1 MIHERITMLGTTG
14 AGKTCFLVGMYAD
27 ISGGRR
33 GFTFSTNP
41 DDDLDLSGKWDRLIE
56 AGPDRWPA
64 PTGDQ
69 PKSYTFGFN
78 YGLRRIMEFDWIDYR
93 GGALLDRSTE
103 ADVQELKRYLRQS
116 SCVMLCVSGE
126 HLQEPKKAA
135 VVRAQ
140 TGIGRMNS
148 FLTDLR
154 EELERQK
161 RELPAVIIVITKSDY
176 CSKRPREEIE
186 GQIRDLF
193 NPLFARDEG
202 WLVSIGSVS
211 LGTGLAT
218 DAEKGEIDPD
228 NIHLPLVFS
237 IYRVLHERAGQ
248 QQSKLSKDIEQLTE
262 IETEWGSL
270 KRWWR
275 SEEIEQILRET
286 EEDEQKLVALQKDL
300 QLLVTE
306 LTELREF
313 RVYYDGKE
321 VEYGGEEIELED
333 E

>member
-27 ISGGRR
+27 MSGGRR

-41 DDDLDLSGKWDRLIE
+41 DDDLDLSHKWSRLIE
-56 AGPDRWPA
+56 AGPGRWPL
-64 PTGDQ
+64 PTGAQ

-78 YGLRRIMEFDWIDYR
+78 YGFRRIMEFDWVDYR
-93 GGALLDRSTE
+93 GGALSERSAE

-126 HLQEPKKAA
+126 HLQEPKNAS
-135 VVRAQ
+135 VVRAR

-154 EELERQK
+154 EEIERQK
-161 RELPAVIIVITKSDY
+161 KELPAVIIVVTKSDY
-176 CSKRPREEIE
+176 CSSRPREEIE
-186 GQIRDLF
+186 EQIRDLF
-193 NPLFARDEG
+193 NPLFTPDGG

-211 LGTGLAT
+211 LGTGLAADT
-218 DAEKGEIDPD
+218 EKGEIDPD

-237 IYRVLHERAGQ
+237 IYRVLHERADQ
-248 QQSKLSKDIEQLTE
+248 QQSKLYEGIGQLTE
-262 IETEWGSL
+262 IENEWGRL

-275 SEEIEQILRET
+275 SEEIKQILRET
-286 EEDEQKLVALQKDL
+286 EEDEEKLVALQEDL

-313 RVYYDGKE
+313 RVYY
-321 VEYGGEEIELED
+321 GGEEIEFD
-333 E
+333 GD